1 MFDPLRDYFEIVDP
15 PRDTMLMALAVIAAT
30 ALLMQP
36 VWWLGDRVVGWGE
49 RMLADRKHA
58 R

>member
-1 MFDPLRDYFEIVDP
+1 
-15 PRDTMLMALAVIAAT
+15 MALAVIAAT